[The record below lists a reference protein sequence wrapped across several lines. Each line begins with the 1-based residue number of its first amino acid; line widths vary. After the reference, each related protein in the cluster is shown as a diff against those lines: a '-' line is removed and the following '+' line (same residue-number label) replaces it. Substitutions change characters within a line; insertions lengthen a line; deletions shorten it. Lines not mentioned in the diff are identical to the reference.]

1 MVDLSIQFSTLSV
14 LEIYNRS
21 SLSVFVNFILSSYS
35 LSELTL
41 QKLSTLGELL
51 SKISELFQIF
61 SSLFLILTKNSGFEA
76 VH

>member
-51 SKISELFQIF
+51 PKISELFQIF
-61 SSLFLILTKNSGFEA
+61 SSLFLILTKNSGVEA

>member
-51 SKISELFQIF
+51 PKISELFQIF

>member
-51 SKISELFQIF
+51 PKTSELFQIF

>member
-1 MVDLSIQFSTLSV
+1 LVDLSIQFSTLSV

-51 SKISELFQIF
+51 PKISELFQIF